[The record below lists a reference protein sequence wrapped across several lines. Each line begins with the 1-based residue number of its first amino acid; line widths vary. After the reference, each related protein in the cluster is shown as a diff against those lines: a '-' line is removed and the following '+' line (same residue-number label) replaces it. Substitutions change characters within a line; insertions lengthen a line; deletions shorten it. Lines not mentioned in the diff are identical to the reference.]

1 MKHCEYNDDTER
13 EVRKLFEDIKEVS
26 EKMSHVAKIPFD
38 DLLSIIQNPMKI
50 APDEFNQWFKSI
62 KICKRKYDRLIFL
75 AFIIKYT
82 LSIWPHILNKNKVA
96 ACG

>member
-1 MKHCEYNDDTER
+1 MKHCEYNDNTER

-50 APDEFNQWFKSI
+50 TPDEFNQWFKGI
-62 KICKRKYDRLIFL
+62 KRFDHELYKKKYNEYML
-75 AFIIKYT
+75 
-82 LSIWPHILNKNKVA
+82 KVLKFVKENMID
-96 ACG
+96 